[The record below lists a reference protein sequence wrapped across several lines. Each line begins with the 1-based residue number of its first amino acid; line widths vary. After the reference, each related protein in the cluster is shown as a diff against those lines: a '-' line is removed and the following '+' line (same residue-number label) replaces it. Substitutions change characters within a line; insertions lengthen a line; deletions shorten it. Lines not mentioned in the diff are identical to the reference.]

1 MSSNNDSEKDVFRAC
16 AEHSWQEH
24 GPGGRDGEEG
34 RYAKHG
40 INSVEELE
48 AHIKASVQDEKTKGF
63 VASNQREVYM
73 SPPNADGYSTEV
85 ILNYQRDENGNVIGG
100 TCVLTDR
107 QDSELKRLHKN
118 EINNSGKTTEI
129 KLQNAYAEIRK
140 EQQVKQAEP
149 EKALTW
155 YEVQQKRAA
164 LHTPAENKQSAPQ
177 QATAQPEPERQPPPK
192 QAPAPAAAPTTSP
205 KPAPTPQPDRP
216 LSPAEALEKLAQVRT
231 AARTWREKEERRR
244 TQEQERQPGRSIAD
258 DWLDGMLNK
267 KDGPR

>member
-1 MSSNNDSEKDVFRAC
+1 MKNLLYLVKGMSSNNDSEKDVFRAC

-48 AHIKASVQDEKTKGF
+48 AHIRASVQDEKTKGF

-85 ILNYQRDENGNVIGG
+85 ILNYQCDENGNVIGG

-107 QDSELKRLHKN
+107 QESELKRLHKKEMN
-118 EINNSGKTTEI
+118 DSGKNPEI

-140 EQQVKQAEP
+140 ELKQAEP
-149 EKALTW
+149 ENLTW
-155 YEVQQKRAA
+155 YAAQQKRAA
-164 LHTPAENKQSAPQ
+164 LHRRVESKEKQRA
-177 QATAQPEPERQPPPK
+177 
-192 QAPAPAAAPTTSP
+192 
-205 KPAPTPQPDRP
+205 PQPDRAKERYSDFDKP
-216 LSPAEALEKLAQVRT
+216 RPEPEKVNTTSAHAEKVKHRYEAMMRN
-231 AARTWREKEERRR
+231 RRENNRDFDYTRD
-244 TQEQERQPGRSIAD
+244 RSNEPD
-258 DWLDGMLNK
+258 F
-267 KDGPR
+267 